1 MERTLAIIKPDAVAR
16 KLSGDIIKQIEA
28 AGLTICAMQLRH
40 LSGNQVEKFYE
51 VHKARPFYS
60 ALCQYMSSGP
70 VVVMV
75 LGGERAI
82 ERWREL
88 MGATDPGKAAAGT
101 IRKQFGQDIEKNA
114 VHGSDATATAATEIG
129 FFFSG
134 MEIVR

>member
-1 MERTLAIIKPDAVAR
+1 MERTLGIIKPDAFAR

-28 AGLTICAMQLRH
+28 SGLTVCALKMMH
-40 LSGNQVEKFYE
+40 LSGRQVEKFYE
-51 VHKARPFYS
+51 VHKARPFYG

-70 VVVMV
+70 VIVMV
-75 LGGERAI
+75 LSGERAI

-114 VHGSDATATAATEIG
+114 VHGSDAPATAANEIA
-129 FFFSG
+129 FFFSE

>member
-1 MERTLAIIKPDAVAR
+1 
-16 KLSGDIIKQIEA
+16 
-28 AGLTICAMQLRH
+28 LTVCALKMMH
-40 LSGNQVEKFYE
+40 LSGRQVEKFYE
-51 VHKARPFYS
+51 VHKARPFYG

-70 VVVMV
+70 VIVMV
-75 LGGERAI
+75 LSGERAI

-114 VHGSDATATAATEIG
+114 VHGSDAPATAANEIA
-129 FFFSG
+129 FFFSE

>member
-28 AGLTICAMQLRH
+28 AGLTICAMQLRQ
-40 LSGNQVEKFYE
+40 LSSREVEKFYE
-51 VHKARPFYS
+51 VHKARPFYAS
-60 ALCQYMSSGP
+60 LCQYMSSGP

-88 MGATDPGKAAAGT
+88 MGATDPGKASAGT

-114 VHGSDATATAATEIG
+114 VHGSDAPATAVNEIG
-129 FFFSG
+129 FFFSEL
-134 MEIVR
+134 EIVR

>member
-1 MERTLAIIKPDAVAR
+1 MERTLAIIKPDAFAS

-28 AGLTICAMQLRH
+28 AGLTVCALKMMH
-40 LSGNQVEKFYE
+40 LTGRQVEKFYE
-51 VHKARPFYS
+51 VHKARPFYA

-70 VVVMV
+70 VLVMV

-88 MGATDPGKAAAGT
+88 MGATDPAKAAAGT

-114 VHGSDATATAATEIG
+114 VHGSDAPATAVTEIG
-129 FFFSG
+129 FFFSEL
-134 MEIVR
+134 EIVR

>member
-1 MERTLAIIKPDAVAR
+1 MERTFAIIKPDAVAR

-28 AGLTICAMQLRH
+28 SGLTICAMQLRH
-40 LSGNQVEKFYE
+40 LSGSQVEKFYE

-60 ALCQYMSSGP
+60 SLCQYMSSGP

-88 MGATDPGKAAAGT
+88 MGATDPVKAAAGT

-114 VHGSDATATAATEIG
+114 VHGSDAPATAATEIG

-134 MEIVR
+134 LEIVR

>member
-28 AGLTICAMQLRH
+28 AGLTIGALQLRQ
-40 LSGNQVEKFYE
+40 LSSREVEKFYE
-51 VHKARPFYS
+51 VHKARPFYA

-70 VVVMV
+70 VLVMV

-88 MGATDPGKAAAGT
+88 MGATDPAKAASGT
-101 IRKQFGQDIEKNA
+101 LRKQFGQDIEKNA
-114 VHGSDATATAATEIG
+114 VHGSDAPATAVTEIG
-129 FFFSG
+129 FFFSEL
-134 MEIVR
+134 EIVR